1 MAEISAKVVM
11 DLRGRT
17 GCGMM
22 DCKKALAACDGD
34 LDKAIDY
41 LREKGLAKAAKKQS
55 RIAAEGVV
63 GAYICEKC
71 GAGALVEVNCETDF
85 VANTPEFKDMVQTI
99 AKIIVMENPADVE
112 ALLNCKA
119 GDAQTVN
126 DMITEKV
133 AKIGE
138 KITVRRFAR
147 YEAGNGIVD
156 SYIHM
161 GGKVGVLVQ
170 AECEV
175 TDAVK
180 EVLHDVALQ
189 IAAAS
194 PVAPEYVTRD
204 QVNPEHLHH
213 ETEILA
219 AQHAETLAPMLD
231 KLGIYR
237 NEALVRTAYEICRW
251 HHERW
256 DGRGYPDGLSGDRI
270 PISAQVVSMA
280 DVYDALVSKR
290 VYKAAY
296 APDTAVQMILHGD
309 CGTFNPL
316 LLECLVEIQD
326 VLKED
331 VTEVLP
337 N

>member
-34 LDKAIDY
+34 VEKAIDY

-55 RIAAEGVV
+55 RIAAEGLV
-63 GAYICEKC
+63 GAYVCSKC
-71 GAGALVEVNCETDF
+71 NTGALVEVNCETDF
-85 VANTPEFKDMVQTI
+85 VANTPEFKELVNTI
-99 AKIIVMENPADVE
+99 AKQVIISNPADVD
-112 ALLNCKA
+112 ALLAAKVE
-119 GDAQTVN
+119 GTDTTIG
-126 DMITEKV
+126 DMITEKT

-138 KITVRRFAR
+138 KISVRRFVR
-147 YEAGNGIVD
+147 YEGTNGTVD

-175 TDAVK
+175 NDAVK

-204 QVNPEHLHH
+204 QVNPEHLQH

-219 AQHAETLAPMLD
+219 AQA
-231 KLGIYR
+231 R
-237 NEALVRTAYEICRW
+237 NEGKPEKIIEKMVQGRINKFYE
-251 HHERW
+251 E
-256 DGRGYPDGLSGDRI
+256 
-270 PISAQVVSMA
+270 V
-280 DVYDALVSKR
+280 
-290 VYKAAY
+290 
-296 APDTAVQMILHGD
+296 
-309 CGTFNPL
+309 
-316 LLECLVEIQD
+316 CLVEQVFVKDGETRVGKMIEKKAPGTKIVAFTRYKMGD
-326 VLKED
+326 GLEKKVSDLAA
-331 VTEVLP
+331 EVAEQI
-337 N
+337 NAGKR

>member
-34 LDKAIDY
+34 IEKAIDY

-99 AKIIVMENPADVE
+99 AKTIVVDNPTDVE
-112 ALLNCKA
+112 ALLNCKVA
-119 GDAQTVN
+119 DSEQTVN
-126 DMITEKV
+126 ELITEKV

-147 YEAGNGIVD
+147 YDKGIVD

-170 AECEV
+170 AEGEV
-175 TDAVK
+175 DDTVK

-204 QVNPEHLHH
+204 QVNPEHL
-213 ETEILA
+213 
-219 AQHAETLAPMLD
+219 QH
-231 KLGIYR
+231 
-237 NEALVRTAYEICRW
+237 
-251 HHERW
+251 
-256 DGRGYPDGLSGDRI
+256 
-270 PISAQVVSMA
+270 
-280 DVYDALVSKR
+280 
-290 VYKAAY
+290 
-296 APDTAVQMILHGD
+296 
-309 CGTFNPL
+309 
-316 LLECLVEIQD
+316 
-326 VLKED
+326 
-331 VTEVLP
+331 
-337 N
+337 

>member
-22 DCKKALAACDGD
+22 DCKKALAECNGD
-34 LDKAIDY
+34 LEKAIDY

-55 RIAAEGVV
+55 RIAAEGLV
-63 GAYICEKC
+63 GSYVCGKC
-71 GAGALVEVNCETDF
+71 NTGALVEVNCETDF
-85 VANTPEFKDMVQTI
+85 VANTPEFKELVTTI
-99 AKIIVMENPADVE
+99 AKQVIISNPADVD
-112 ALLNCKA
+112 ALLA
-119 GDAQTVN
+119 STVVGTEITVN

-138 KITVRRFAR
+138 KISVRRFAR
-147 YEAGNGIVD
+147 YEGTNGTVD

-170 AECEV
+170 AECPEV
-175 TDAVK
+175 NDTVK

-204 QVNPEHLHH
+204 QVDPAHLQH

-219 AQHAETLAPMLD
+219 AQA
-231 KLGIYR
+231 R
-237 NEALVRTAYEICRW
+237 NEGKPEKIIEKMVQGRINKFYEEVCLI
-251 HHERW
+251 EQVFVK
-256 DGRGYPDGLSGDRI
+256 DGETKVGKMIETKTPGTKIVAFTRYKMGDGI
-270 PISAQVVSMA
+270 EKKVS
-280 DVYDALVSKR
+280 DL
-290 VYKAAY
+290 AA
-296 APDTAVQMILHGD
+296 
-309 CGTFNPL
+309 
-316 LLECLVEIQD
+316 
-326 VLKED
+326 
-331 VTEVLP
+331 EVAEQIGKK
-337 N
+337 